1 VQTIVSLWYVL
12 MVMQD
17 IDAKLTMS
25 LVISWTYVLGNI
37 CSILT
42 ESDGSRNATYWYG

>member
-1 VQTIVSLWYVL
+1 
-12 MVMQD
+12 MQAMED

-25 LVISWTYVLGNI
+25 LVILWTYVLGNI

-42 ESDGSRNATYWYG
+42 ESDGSRNATY